1 MDMKA
6 CIHTAAEAICSNS
19 SLQPQVGLILGSS
32 LGDFCDGLQNA
43 VKSCFLNYLCFHK
56 PLLKDIAVNFGSGR
70 IRRSPFWPCGGACII
85 TRGIPRMFLPSLL
98 V

>member
-19 SLQPQVGLILGSS
+19 SLQPQV
-32 LGDFCDGLQNA
+32 DFCDGLQNA

-85 TRGIPRMFLPSLL
+85 TRGIPRMYLPSLL

>member
-19 SLQPQVGLILGSS
+19 SLQPQVGLIWGSS

-43 VKSCFLNYLCFHK
+43 VPEGCSM
-56 PLLKDIAVNFGSGR
+56 AGSQ
-70 IRRSPFWPCGGACII
+70 
-85 TRGIPRMFLPSLL
+85 
-98 V
+98 